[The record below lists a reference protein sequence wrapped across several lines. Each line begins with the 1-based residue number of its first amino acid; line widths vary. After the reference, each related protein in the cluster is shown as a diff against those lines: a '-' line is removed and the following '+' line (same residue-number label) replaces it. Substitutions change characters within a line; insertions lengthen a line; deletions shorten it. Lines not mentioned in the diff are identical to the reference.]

1 MSTAREVVRPR
12 EVTDESLASTSE
24 RIRTCVFDFHSTLFL
39 LNRLTRFMVV
49 EDNMNMVGDLGT
61 GVADLL
67 LFSLV
72 LAINGHIDGSS
83 KLFIHT

>member
-1 MSTAREVVRPR
+1 
-12 EVTDESLASTSE
+12 
-24 RIRTCVFDFHSTLFL
+24 VFDFHSTLFL

-49 EDNMNMVGDLGT
+49 EDNGGTLFFSHLSDRTHHYMNMVGDLGT